1 MKQRGFRYCSTCK
14 TKLQKWGKTKAGR
27 PRWRCQNCVSTTI
40 RARPD
45 LARALLLER
54 FVTWLLGKQ
63 SQSELSHGVTDR
75 TWRKQTEWCW
85 DIVPKPPNTGEIHF
99 ILLLDGIRVG
109 SMVCLVVR
117 TPQYVVGWAWVPY
130 ESGGYWDELLSRLP
144 PPAVAVCDGQKG
156 ILLSISRNWPATR
169 VQRCHFHVWQNV
181 RSKITLFPQS
191 EAGRHLLLLAKMLLK
206 GLHTKDEAER
216 WQAELVD
223 WEELYGD
230 FIREQTVNPNPRP
243 GQRKWRYTHE
253 RLRSAYR
260 QLAKLVKDDQ
270 LFAYLDEQLL
280 QQTKQ
285 LVPRTTNHVE
295 GGINSQL
302 RTKLKLHRGM
312 SEAHQRRLVDWYLYS
327 RTEDPKPTRN
337 CR

>member
-14 TKLQKWGKTKAGR
+14 HKLQKWGKTNAGT
-27 PRWRCQNCVSTTI
+27 PRWRCPACVSTGI

-45 LARALLLER
+45 LAKALLLER

-63 SQSELSHGVTDR
+63 SQEELGISAR

-85 DIVPKPPNTGEIHF
+85 DVVPKPVLSGEVCP

-109 SMVCLVVR
+109 GSVCLIAR
-117 TPQYVVGWAWVPY
+117 TPEFVIAWAWVPH
-130 ESGGYWDELLSRLP
+130 EAGTTWDMLLRQLP
-144 PPAVAVCDGQKG
+144 PPVVAVCDGQKG
-156 ILLSISRNWPATR
+156 ILVSIPRNWSGTAI
-169 VQRCHFHVWQNV
+169 QRCHFHVWQNV
-181 RSKITLFPQS
+181 RSKLTLFPQT
-191 EAGRHLLLLAKMLLK
+191 EAGKHLLLLTKILLK
-206 GLHTKDEAER
+206 GLHAKEDTER
-216 WQAELVD
+216 WIAKLSA
-223 WEELYGD
+223 WEQRYGD
-230 FIREQTVNPNPRP
+230 FIRERTVNPSPKP

-260 QLAKLVKDDQ
+260 QLVKLVADKQ
-270 LFAYLDEQLL
+270 LFAYLDNSHL
-280 QQTKQ
+280 QQTGQ
-285 LVPRTTNHVE
+285 PIPRTTNHVE

-312 SEAHQRRLVDWYLYS
+312 SEQHQRRLVEWYLYS
-327 RTEDPKPTRN
+327 RTEEPKPTRF